1 VAESLLR
8 PYSSRQPLFLGGSRQ
23 VLNLSSFQSSMDPS
37 CPVCE
42 PGENPLQRRSIL
54 LNELLDT
61 EKSITD
67 KFGLLVQKVTGI
79 SEGNHDQ
86 FFRPKGSATLEL
98 SSSVAVLEQFIRN
111 SAEPLGSSG
120 VYKVLITIF
129 DKTSNTSIQ
138 YEDVVAKVSHVAN
151 KRFSIQLGKQWTALI
166 LERTPDF
173 ILASNSD
180 RKSEIEIYVKCLGSN
195 PLRNMQQVF
204 EKGVDLPVT
213 HKLKPDGSSLISI
226 PRWAME
232 IINRL
237 PNSNRVKDRYVRF
250 KFTPN
255 EDTPEGHEDEYTSLM
270 QEMYWGLSH
279 GQFVLDGRYRNYA
292 FSGYRLLHEGGKTY
306 KAKLEVES
314 ERTHQDLFDKMFESG
329 AIQELEWVEYYY
341 YIGKQEQLRA
351 KFEELKT
358 SNEQESNDFMRR
370 VEHW

>member
-1 VAESLLR
+1 
-8 PYSSRQPLFLGGSRQ
+8 
-23 VLNLSSFQSSMDPS
+23 
-37 CPVCE
+37 
-42 PGENPLQRRSIL
+42 
-54 LNELLDT
+54 
-61 EKSITD
+61 
-67 KFGLLVQKVTGI
+67 
-79 SEGNHDQ
+79 
-86 FFRPKGSATLEL
+86 
-98 SSSVAVLEQFIRN
+98 
-111 SAEPLGSSG
+111 
-120 VYKVLITIF
+120 
-129 DKTSNTSIQ
+129 
-138 YEDVVAKVSHVAN
+138 
-151 KRFSIQLGKQWTALI
+151 
-166 LERTPDF
+166 
-173 ILASNSD
+173 
-180 RKSEIEIYVKCLGSN
+180 
-195 PLRNMQQVF
+195 MQQVF